1 MIGGL
6 SPVIVFTFPDSNL
19 LGFIGLPTVI
29 PIYLS
34 ESVTGVMS
42 DNAEEAIK
50 IETQVYKNLAYQRK
64 VNQSVTLRFRVIKD
78 NVVASTLISLMSKI
92 YELVNS
98 TNPQNQALIKGE
110 NEQLTG
116 YYITIYYDSTFMFKG
131 YLADYRKTTIGETNQ
146 YEISATFVT
155 VPKEP
160 KVAAIVDKV
169 TNKITLLP
177 RG

>member
-6 SPVIVFTFPDSNL
+6 SPVIVFTFPDSGL
-19 LGFIGLPTVI
+19 LSFVGLPTVI

-34 ESVTGVMS
+34 EDVTGVMS

-50 IETQVYKNLAYQRK
+50 IETQVFKNLAYQRK
-64 VNQSVTLRFRVIKD
+64 VNQSVTLTFRVIKD

-98 TNPQNQALIKGE
+98 QNTEAQALIKGE
-110 NEQLTG
+110 TG
-116 YYITIYYDSTFMFKG
+116 NGYFITIYYDSTFMFKG
-131 YLADYRKTTIGETNQ
+131 YLADYRKVTIPETNQ
-146 YEISATFVT
+146 FEIKATFVT
-155 VPKEP
+155 IPKKP
-160 KVAAIVDKV
+160 VIGAIVEKV
-169 TNKITLLP
+169 DNVFSLLP

>member
-6 SPVIVFTFPDSNL
+6 SPVIVFTFPNSNL

-64 VNQSVTLRFRVIKD
+64 VNQSVTLKFRVIKD

-98 TNPQNQALIKGE
+98 ANPEQQALIKGE
-110 NEQLTG
+110 SGTG
-116 YYITIYYDSTFMFKG
+116 YFITIYYDSTFMFKG

-155 VPKEP
+155 VPKSPVIGAVVE
-160 KVAAIVDKV
+160 KVNNAFS
-169 TNKITLLP
+169 LLP